1 MALLTQIGT
10 SGIKNDAITAPKIA
24 AGAVD
29 LDITTIPDGSVS
41 LAKMADDAVGAA
53 ELILNNE
60 NYTFTGTSTIVAPKV
75 RATSLQ
81 ETVVS
86 LTPGNS
92 SPDTVA
98 VDLSAGNVFRI
109 TATQAVT
116 RFNFTNAPASV
127 GMGFTMRIKRN
138 NNSSFAIDFTND
150 SAYTVKWAGGVAPD
164 LMAHNEED
172 VYTFYKDDESNTV
185 FFGALAIDALS

>member
-92 SPDTVA
+92 SPDTVN

-109 TATQAVT
+109 TATQAIT
-116 RFNFTNAPASV
+116 RFNFTNAPAGV
-127 GMGFTMRIKRN
+127 AFGFTMRIKRN

-150 SAYTVKWAGGVAPD
+150 SAYTVKWAGGVTPD
-164 LMAHNEED
+164 IMAHNEED